1 MFYRTHLNGSVNP
14 CVASA
19 VLEYQRVF
27 PAPISGAVARL
38 FRSIYRL
45 KPDLPSEYMNSVDHV
60 KLTEEILSTVKSTRV
75 RLQYLLLLEDFF
87 AYAQRRGWT
96 DKKN

>member
-1 MFYRTHLNGSVNP
+1 
-14 CVASA
+14 
-19 VLEYQRVF
+19 
-27 PAPISGAVARL
+27 
-38 FRSIYRL
+38 
-45 KPDLPSEYMNSVDHV
+45 MNSVDHV